1 MAKLLGGLGI
11 WVGGEG
17 DRRIERE
24 GRGDGRCSPRLG
36 GSVTDGGGN
45 PPGGC
50 GGGGAAGT
58 TRETPRSLT
67 CCSGSLNPLH
77 GKRERCG
84 LLLFFSFFFFL
95 RWAGIRSHCIRC
107 FDYGPSKANISDII
121 LFFSFLHTGEEG
133 TRFRENKIDLLHP
146 F

>member
-77 GKRERCG
+77 GKRE
-84 LLLFFSFFFFL
+84 ST
-95 RWAGIRSHCIRC
+95 
-107 FDYGPSKANISDII
+107 YG
-121 LFFSFLHTGEEG
+121 
-133 TRFRENKIDLLHP
+133 
-146 F
+146 